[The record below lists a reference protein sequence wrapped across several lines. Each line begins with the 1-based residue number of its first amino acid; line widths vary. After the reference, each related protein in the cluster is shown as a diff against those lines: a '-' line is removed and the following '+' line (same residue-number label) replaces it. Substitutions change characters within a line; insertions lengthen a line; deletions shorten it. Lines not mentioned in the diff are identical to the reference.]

1 MRYMEIGSSG
11 VLASVVSV
19 GTFGIGGGNTWSDTK
34 TDEGM
39 TSSILDA
46 ALDCGVNLVD
56 TAPVYGIGTSE
67 RFLKKALKG
76 RREKFFIQTKCGLNW
91 REGDDSILEYIR
103 DEKYV
108 RRNLRAEAIRKDL
121 EDSLCRMGIDH
132 VDIYI
137 THRQSNITPV
147 EETMGELL
155 KMKKEGKIRAIG
167 ISNASP
173 EILEAYEKVGHVD
186 LVQEK
191 FSILSPAAKEK
202 YIPVCERLGTAF
214 QVYSSLESGALTGPE
229 ALGKVFPEGDLRTRN
244 KWFTEEMRLRMLA
257 LYQGWEPLLEK
268 YSCSLVNLVQAWTL
282 EQSPNI
288 NLLTGIRRVETL
300 VDTAKA
306 TEISLSPEDVQKMQK
321 DCRTLMAL

>member
-1 MRYMEIGSSG
+1 MRYMEIGNSG
-11 VLASVVSV
+11 VRASVVAI

-67 RFLKKALKG
+67 TFLKKALKG

-91 REGDDSILEYIR
+91 REGDDSMLEYIR

-121 EDSLCRMGIDH
+121 EDSLFRMGIDH

-173 EILEAYEKVGHVD
+173 EILGAYEKVGHVD
-186 LVQEK
+186 QSKECGILHDVVSCISQ
-191 FSILSPAAKEK
+191 FISAFIFCYRYQLLFIDSNSIMIYNVVYRTVRWKT
-202 YIPVCERLGTAF
+202 YI
-214 QVYSSLESGALTGPE
+214 
-229 ALGKVFPEGDLRTRN
+229 
-244 KWFTEEMRLRMLA
+244 
-257 LYQGWEPLLEK
+257 
-268 YSCSLVNLVQAWTL
+268 
-282 EQSPNI
+282 
-288 NLLTGIRRVETL
+288 
-300 VDTAKA
+300 
-306 TEISLSPEDVQKMQK
+306 
-321 DCRTLMAL
+321 